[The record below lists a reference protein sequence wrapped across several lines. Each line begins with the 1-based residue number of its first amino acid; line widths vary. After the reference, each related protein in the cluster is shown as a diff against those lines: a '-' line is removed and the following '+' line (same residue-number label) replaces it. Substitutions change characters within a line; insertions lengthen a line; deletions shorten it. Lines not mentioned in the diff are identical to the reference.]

1 MGALTYWI
9 FGTSKD
15 INIGPVAV
23 LSMVT
28 GTIVAEAKTQLPE
41 DIEPYVVA
49 SALAI
54 LSGALV
60 TLIGL
65 LRLGF
70 LIDLIAL
77 PAVSA
82 FITGSAVTIGLGQV
96 PTLLGIH
103 GVKST
108 DAAYLIAINTCKHLH
123 RTRMDAATGLS
134 ALAALYIIK
143 YSCERG
149 AKRWPSKSRLIF
161 FASTLRTVFII
172 LLFTLISYI
181 VNRNHQTHPRFSIL
195 GFIPRG
201 KYLTT
206 CAFLIC
212 LLDPR
217 LSRCCRAKTRWC
229 DGQSPSTIPPCGS
242 GGAFD

>member
-60 TLIGL
+60 TLMGL

-96 PTLLGIH
+96 PTLLGIR

-123 RTRMDAATGLS
+123 RARLDAATGLS
-134 ALAALYIIK
+134 ALTALYIIK
-143 YSCERG
+143 YTCERA

-161 FASTLRTVFII
+161 FVSTLRTVFII
-172 LLFTLISYI
+172 LLFTLISFFI
-181 VNRNHQTHPRFSIL
+181 NRNHRANPRFSIL

-201 KYLTT
+201 EYFPTSGFSIYL
-206 CAFLIC
+206 LSS
-212 LLDPR
+212 R
-217 LSRCCRAKTRWC
+217 LPRCCCAKIGWC
-229 DGQSPSTIPPCGS
+229 DG
-242 GGAFD
+242 

>member
-28 GTIVAEAKTQLPE
+28 GTIVAEAKTQLPS
-41 DIEPYVVA
+41 DLEPYVIA

-54 LSGALV
+54 ISGALV
-60 TLIGL
+60 TLMGL
-65 LRLGF
+65 LRLGW
-70 LIDLIAL
+70 LVDLIAL

-82 FITGSAVTIGLGQV
+82 FITGSAVTIGLGQI
-96 PTLLGIH
+96 PTLLGIR

-134 ALAALYIIK
+134 ALIVLYIIK
-143 YSCERG
+143 YTCERA
-149 AKRWPSKSRLIF
+149 AKRWPSQSRLIF
-161 FASTLRTVFII
+161 FASTLRTVVII
-172 LLFTLISYI
+172 LLFTLISFFI
-181 VNRNHQTHPRFSIL
+181 NRNHRSNPRFSIL

-201 KYLTT
+201 
-206 CAFLIC
+206 
-212 LLDPR
+212 
-217 LSRCCRAKTRWC
+217 
-229 DGQSPSTIPPCGS
+229 
-242 GGAFD
+242 

>member
-28 GTIVAEAKTQLPE
+28 GTIVAEAKTKLSE

-49 SALAI
+49 SALALI
-54 LSGALV
+54 AGTLV
-60 TLIGL
+60 TLMGL
-65 LRLGF
+65 LRLGWLVDF
-70 LIDLIAL
+70 IAL

-96 PTLLGIH
+96 PTLLGIK

-108 DAAYLIAINTCKHLH
+108 DAAYLVAINTCKHLH

-134 ALAALYIIK
+134 ALVVLYIIK
-143 YSCERG
+143 YSCER
-149 AKRWPSKSRLIF
+149 AARRWPSKSRLIF
-161 FASTLRTVFII
+161 FFNTLRTVFII
-172 LLFTLISYI
+172 LLFTLISYLI
-181 VNRNHQTHPRFSIL
+181 NRSHRNHPRFSIL
-195 GFIPRG
+195 GFIPQG
-201 KYLTT
+201 T
-206 CAFLIC
+206 
-212 LLDPR
+212 
-217 LSRCCRAKTRWC
+217 
-229 DGQSPSTIPPCGS
+229 
-242 GGAFD
+242 

>member
-1 MGALTYWI
+1 MPSLRSFLCSLASTLRERLIVLKSLLYAYICRFMGALTYWI

-28 GTIVAEAKTQLPE
+28 GTIVAEAKTQLPA
-41 DIEPYVVA
+41 DVEPYVVA

-54 LSGALV
+54 ISGALV
-60 TLIGL
+60 TLMGL
-65 LRLGF
+65 LRLGWLVDF
-70 LIDLIAL
+70 IAL

-82 FITGSAVTIGLGQV
+82 FITGSAVTIGLGQI
-96 PTLLGIH
+96 PTLLGIT

-134 ALAALYIIK
+134 ALSLLYIIK
-143 YSCERG
+143 YTCERS

-161 FASTLRTVFII
+161 FVSTLRTVFII
-172 LLFTLISYI
+172 FLFTLISFI
-181 VNRNHQTHPRFSIL
+181 INRNFRSHPRFSVL

-201 KYLTT
+201 T
-206 CAFLIC
+206 CF
-212 LLDPR
+212 
-217 LSRCCRAKTRWC
+217 
-229 DGQSPSTIPPCGS
+229 
-242 GGAFD
+242 